1 MHTLKEI
8 LTEPQTMYDGG
19 IVNMQ
24 DGGKP
29 QNKPPV
35 PKLLQTALKL
45 GVKKHPVSMIV
56 RALTNRMSEKE
67 IGNIIKILKDTP
79 AHKLF
84 GLKQSGSQSLQKLV
98 NDFKEGFQTQRHLQ
112 NVERLQR
119 VDPRRTIRTELP
131 KAKLMYDGGLV

>member
-35 PKLLQTALKL
+35 PKLLQTALEL
-45 GVKKHPVSMIV
+45 GVKRHPVGMIA
-56 RALTNRMSEKE
+56 RAIYRMIPKNKVSDVVKF
-67 IGNIIKILKDTP
+67 LKDTP
-79 AHKLF
+79 AHELF
-84 GLKQSGSQSLQKLV
+84 GLEQSGSQYLQKFV
-98 NDFKEGFQTQRHLQ
+98 KDFIEGLRTEDFQAKQEELQ
-112 NVERLQR
+112 LK
-119 VDPRRTIRTELP
+119 DPRRTIRTELP
-131 KAKLMYDGGLV
+131 KTKLMYDGGLV